1 MSDMFL
7 VLQREFKERVATKA
21 FLLGTILFPLFVAAI
36 MILPNL
42 VDRSEERTLVV
53 VNEAPAG
60 VAERFAARMSVP
72 PEDPKGNRYVVK
84 ETIAGPVDAVRTQ
97 LNARIQTKEIDGFVV
112 LPSDVLESNQIRYR
126 SRTIASPGML
136 RDLRTAA
143 SEAVQAERLRQA
155 GLDIS
160 GVARLIQRVDVENAR
175 ITATGEEKGDAQ
187 STFFVAYI
195 LAFVIYFM
203 VAVYGV
209 SVMRSVLEEKTSRI
223 SEVLISSIP
232 ATHLMAGKILGVA
245 SAVLLQVLIW
255 TVLIGLLVTQS
266 DMIAER
272 AGISPEA
279 LRAISVDPGTL
290 ILLLVFFVLGF
301 LLFAA
306 LFAALGAAVTTE
318 QEGQSLQMVVMV
330 PLFLPL
336 LFLMPLTNE
345 PLGSTATTLGLFPFT
360 APVAMPMRMASTAI
374 PALEIALSMILL
386 VATLGLVAWIA
397 GKIYRIG
404 ILATGKRP
412 TFRELGRWL
421 RAA

>member
-1 MSDMFL
+1 VSDMFL
-7 VLQREFKERVATKA
+7 VLQREFRERVGTKA
-21 FLLGTILFPLFVAAI
+21 FLLGTILFPVFVAAT
-36 MILPNL
+36 MILPSL
-42 VDRSEERTLVV
+42 FDRSETRTLVV
-53 VNEAPAG
+53 VNEAPSG
-60 VAERFAARMSVP
+60 IAERFAARLSAA

-84 ETIAGPVDAVRTQ
+84 QMVAGPLEGVRSQ
-97 LNARIQTKEIDGFVV
+97 LNARVQAREIDGFVV
-112 LPSDVLESNQIRYR
+112 LPPNVLETNQIRYR

-136 RDLRTAA
+136 RDLRVAA
-143 SEAVQAERLRQA
+143 SEAVQGERLRRA
-155 GLDIS
+155 GLDVS
-160 GVARLIQRVDVENAR
+160 AVAQLIQRVEVENAR

-223 SEVLISSIP
+223 SEVLVSSIP
-232 ATHLMAGKILGVA
+232 AMHLMAGKILGVA
-245 SAVLLQVLIW
+245 SAVILQVLIW
-255 TVLIGLLVTQS
+255 SVLIGLLVTQS
-266 DMIAER
+266 DLIAQR
-272 AGISPEA
+272 AGIPPEA
-279 LRAISVDPGTL
+279 FRAVSVEPGAL
-290 ILLLVFFVLGF
+290 ALLLVFFILGF

-318 QEGQSLQMVVMV
+318 QEGQSFQMVVML

-336 LFLMPLTNE
+336 MFLMPLTSE

-374 PALEIALSMILL
+374 PPLQIALSVTLL
-386 VATLGLVAWIA
+386 LATLFVMAWIA

-412 TFRELGRWL
+412 TLRELGHWL

>member
-7 VLQREFKERVATKA
+7 VLKREFLERVATKA
-21 FLLGTILFPLFVAAI
+21 FLLGTILFPVFVAAI
-36 MILPNL
+36 MILPGL
-42 VDRSEERTLVV
+42 FDESEERTVVV
-53 VNEAPAG
+53 VNEAPVG
-60 VAERFAARMSVP
+60 VAERFVARLTAP
-72 PEDPKGNRYVVK
+72 PEDEDGNRYIVE
-84 ETIAGPVDAVRTQ
+84 ETVAGALDAVRSQ
-97 LNARIQTKEIDGFVV
+97 LNARIQAEEINGFVV
-112 LPSDVLESNQIRYR
+112 LPADVLETNEIHYR
-126 SRTIASPGML
+126 SRSIASPGML

-155 GLDIS
+155 GLDVS
-160 GVARLIQRVDVENAR
+160 GVARLIQRVEVENAR

-203 VAVYGV
+203 VALYGV

-223 SEVLISSIP
+223 SEVLVSSTP
-232 ATHLMAGKILGVA
+232 ATQLMAGKILGVA
-245 SAVLLQVLIW
+245 SAVLVQVLVW
-255 TVLIGLLVTQS
+255 SVLIGLLVNRS
-266 DMIAER
+266 DLIAER
-272 AGISPEA
+272 VGMPPEA

-290 ILLLVFFVLGF
+290 LLLLMFFVLGF

-318 QEGQSLQMVVMV
+318 QEGQSFQMLVML

-336 LFLMPLTNE
+336 VFLMPLTNE
-345 PLGSTATTLGLFPFT
+345 PMGSTATALGLFPFT
-360 APVAMPMRMASTAI
+360 APVAMPMRMASTSI
-374 PALEIALSMILL
+374 PPLQIGLSAGLL
-386 VATLGLVAWIA
+386 FLTLILVAWIA

-421 RAA
+421 RTA